1 MKINSII
8 SLRKIVGVLF
18 IIMLALPLDV
28 LFAQSTFYRQG
39 MNNDAL
45 WKAMEM
51 KHKKDKATG
60 SYTYKSFIYLANG
73 QWPELDA
80 PVIAALQAELP
91 AGKEVMVIKGEVD
104 PEKVRKDYPDA
115 HVFFFVVR
123 TATMQS
129 INVRTGLA
137 DSWSSRTSLDFK
149 MQDES
154 GTCDAIEVNHLI
166 CFPADIIAKILVKNI
181 LQIHLATGVF
191 MDEAHKDHFKD
202 SQNQFLDDIRSLKEK
217 EIIVGESDL
226 NMPSTELAAAYP
238 GKIIVVG
245 KADVYNHIR
254 NGSDTYILLAP
265 DDDCRQKI
273 EDTRVTNVKVLY
285 HCATGKCFIGRFP
298 NARKTF
304 EGFGFVKADF
314 EWLQNPKL

>member
-1 MKINSII
+1 MMKYSKSKLMRIF
-8 SLRKIVGVLF
+8 VLV
-18 IIMLALPLDV
+18 LYYLLTLPV
-28 LFAQSTFYRQG
+28 SELFAQSPFYRQG

-51 KHKKDKATG
+51 KHKKDKATD
-60 SYTYKSFIYLANG
+60 SYRYKSFIYLANG
-73 QWPELDA
+73 QWPDLDA
-80 PVIAALQAELP
+80 PIVAALQAELP
-91 AGKEVMVIKGEVD
+91 AGEEVLVIKGDVD
-104 PEKVRKDYPDA
+104 PEKIRKDHPDA
-115 HVFFFVVR
+115 HLFFFVVR

-129 INVRTGLA
+129 VNTRTGLA
-137 DSWSSRTSLDFK
+137 ESWNTLTSLDFK

-166 CFPADIIAKILVKNI
+166 CFPPDIIAKILVKNI

-191 MDEAHKDHFKD
+191 MDVSHKDHFKD
-202 SQNQFLDDIRSLKEK
+202 AQSQFIEDIRSLKEK
-217 EIIVGESDL
+217 EIVVGESDL
-226 NMPSTELAAAYP
+226 NMPSSELAAAYP
-238 GKIIVVG
+238 GKIKVVG
-245 KADVYNHIR
+245 KAEIYNSIR
-254 NGSDTYILLAP
+254 SGADAYILLSP

-273 EDTRVTNVKVLY
+273 EDTKVTNVKVLY
-285 HCATGKCFIGRFP
+285 HCASGKCYIGRFP